1 VSDSMDR
8 PAPPG
13 GSEPTGAVTGSAE
26 EAAAWWTTSVSETA
40 PDVIRFRGYP
50 VEQLIGRVSFV
61 ETAWLLLRGEL
72 PTAAQARL
80 LEAALV
86 ASVDHGPQ
94 APSIAAAR
102 MAATCGVGLN
112 SAVATGVGLLG
123 DVHGGAGQQCMQLL
137 VRVRAAVDD
146 GAGLEDAVAA
156 ELAAV
161 RERRAYVPGFGHRFH
176 ARDPRRDPLVGLLQA
191 AVDDGVVP
199 GGHLAVLLE
208 VERQLGERRGSPVPV
223 NIDGITAA
231 LYCELGFAPELAR
244 GLFVLA
250 RSVGVLAHAWEE
262 TQAGTRIKGPLPP
275 SFTAPY
281 DGPARRDL
289 PEDGD
294 PR

>member
-1 VSDSMDR
+1 M
-8 PAPPG
+8 
-13 GSEPTGAVTGSAE
+13 TGTAQ
-26 EAAAWWTTSVSETA
+26 EAADWWRTQVSETA

-50 VEQLIGRVSFV
+50 VEQLIGRVSLV

-123 DVHGGAGQQCMQLL
+123 DVHGGAGQQCMELL
-137 VRVRAAVDD
+137 ERVRDATAGGAAPADV
-146 GAGLEDAVAA
+146 VAA
-156 ELAAV
+156 ELAEV
-161 RERRAYVPGFGHRFH
+161 RSRGGYVPGFGHRFH
-176 ARDPRRDPLVGLLQA
+176 SRDPRRDPLVALMEA
-191 AVDDGVVP
+191 AVGDGVVP
-199 GGHLAVLLE
+199 GDHLAVLLE
-208 VERQLGERRGSPVPV
+208 VERQLSERRGRPVPV
-223 NIDGITAA
+223 NVDGVTAA
-231 LYCELGFAPELAR
+231 LYCELGFAPALAR

-262 TQAGTRIKGPLPP
+262 TGAGTRIKGPLPP

-281 DGPARRDL
+281 DGPPRRDL
-289 PEDGD
+289 PHLPDDGGE
-294 PR
+294 R